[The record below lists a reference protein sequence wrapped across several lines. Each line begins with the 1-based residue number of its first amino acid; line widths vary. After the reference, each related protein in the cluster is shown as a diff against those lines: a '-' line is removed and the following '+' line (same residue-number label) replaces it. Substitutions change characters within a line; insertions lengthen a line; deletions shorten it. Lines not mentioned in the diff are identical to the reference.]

1 MPRSEFV
8 SIHNDILVIYTS
20 NIKEVEIDCILS
32 PCVSLMHLYYILLIG
47 GFSVGIWWSQYWYLK
62 VIHSQMWQWE
72 EEYLKGNL

>member
-8 SIHNDILVIYTS
+8 SIHNNILVIYTS
-20 NIKEVEIDCILS
+20 NIKEVEIHMGLRYS
-32 PCVSLMHLYYILLIG
+32 LSLMHLYYILLIG